1 MAKVKPFRA
10 IRPAKGLED
19 KIAALPYDVYSSSE
33 AREVVK
39 KEPMSFLR
47 IDRAETQFPEDVD
60 MYSDAVYQKAHDLLW
75 GMIERGEF
83 IREQKACYYIYE
95 LVYQER
101 VQDGIAA
108 CVAVKDY
115 TDGVIRRHE
124 NTRRD
129 KEEDRIRHIDACQ
142 AQTGP
147 IFLAYRSQ
155 QELQQIV
162 EREKEREPVYDFETE
177 DGVIHRVWIITSEKV
192 IARIT
197 ELFGQMDHLYIADG
211 HHRAASAVRVGLQ
224 KAEAAKNPTGEEEFN
239 YFLVVMFPKEQLRI
253 LDYNRVV
260 KDLHGLS
267 VEQFLEKLQ
276 EKFTVEARTEAVSP
290 EKKGT
295 FGLYVDGTW
304 YALTYKGDMDALET
318 VDRLDVSILQKEVLD
333 ALLGIQ
339 DPKTD
344 QRIKFVG
351 GIRGLQELEK
361 NVDQDGWA
369 AAFSMYP
376 TSMDELLDIADAGLL
391 MPPKSTWFEPKLRS
405 GLFIHEI

>member
-239 YFLVVMFPKEQLRI
+239 YFLAVMFPKEQLRI

-391 MPPKSTWFEPKLRS
+391 MPPKSTLFEPKLRS

>member
-224 KAEAAKNPTGEEEFN
+224 KAEAEKNPTGEEEFN
-239 YFLVVMFPKEQLRI
+239 YFLAVMFPKEQLRI

>member
-239 YFLVVMFPKEQLRI
+239 YFLAVMFPKEQLRI

-260 KDLHGLS
+260 KDLNGLS
-267 VEQFLEKLQ
+267 VQQFLEKLQ

>member
-10 IRPAKGLED
+10 IRPAKGVED

-239 YFLVVMFPKEQLRI
+239 YFLAVMFPKEQLRI

>member
-147 IFLAYRSQ
+147 IVLAYRSQ

-239 YFLVVMFPKEQLRI
+239 YFLAVMFPKEQLRI

>member
-155 QELQQIV
+155 QELQAIV

-239 YFLVVMFPKEQLRI
+239 YFLAVMFPKEQLRI

>member
-224 KAEAAKNPTGEEEFN
+224 KEEAAKNPTGEEEFN
-239 YFLVVMFPKEQLRI
+239 YFLAVMFPKEQLRI

>member
-60 MYSDAVYQKAHDLLW
+60 MYSDAVYQKAHGLLW

-197 ELFGQMDHLYIADG
+197 ELFGQMDYLYIADG

-239 YFLVVMFPKEQLRI
+239 YFLAVMFPKEQLRI

>member
-147 IFLAYRSQ
+147 IFLAYRGQ

-239 YFLVVMFPKEQLRI
+239 YFLAVMFPKEQLRI

>member
-108 CVAVKDY
+108 CVAVRDY

-239 YFLVVMFPKEQLRI
+239 YFLAVMFPKEQLRI

>member
-197 ELFGQMDHLYIADG
+197 ELFGQMDYLYIADG

-224 KAEAAKNPTGEEEFN
+224 KAEAAKNPTGAEEFN
-239 YFLVVMFPKEQLRI
+239 YFLAVMFPKEQLRI

>member
-197 ELFGQMDHLYIADG
+197 EFFGQMDHLYIADG

-239 YFLVVMFPKEQLRI
+239 YFLAVMFPKEQLRI